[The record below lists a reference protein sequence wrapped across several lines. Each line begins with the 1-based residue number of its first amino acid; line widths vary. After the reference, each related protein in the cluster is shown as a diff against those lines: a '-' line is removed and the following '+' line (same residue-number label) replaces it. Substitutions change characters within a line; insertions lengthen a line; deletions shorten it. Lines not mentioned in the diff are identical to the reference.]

1 MPTPLEIAYDDLV
14 RGLNGQATD
23 LESIRSH
30 VNVALGAG
38 GVAAAF
44 LAGKSGSTIALW
56 IAFGSFVLICLI
68 TAFLYKSVTAFTYDF
83 VQDDLTSRFG
93 KDTSDEA
100 LLRYLL
106 DEGVKGYGDNRA
118 KLDAHWRAHNGVLI
132 LFALEIVAL
141 LIHAA

>member
-1 MPTPLEIAYDDLV
+1 MPTPLEIAYDDLI

-44 LAGKSGSTIALW
+44 LAGKSGSTAALW
-56 IAFGSFVLICLI
+56 VAFTAFVLICLI
-68 TAFLYKSVTAFTYDF
+68 TAYLYKSVTAFTYDF
-83 VQDDLTSRFG
+83 VQDDLVSQFG
-93 KDTSDEA
+93 DNAGDEA
-100 LLRYLL
+100 MLRYLL
-106 DEGVKGYGDNRA
+106 AEGVKGYGDNRTQ
-118 KLDAHWRAHNGVLI
+118 LDAHWRAHNGVLI
-132 LFALEIVAL
+132 LFAIEIVAL